1 MGISELYNKI
11 MVAANNPETLS
22 RANMEVPGLIE
33 ECKAASTKLDIEDGQ
48 VTPEAIQ
55 RILAALEGLRTTGGG
70 KSKRRKS
77 KRGKS
82 KRGRTRR
89 TRTRTRTRT
98 RRTRKIGGAN
108 VHDVSD
114 AVFIPLLVLVAAF
127 IFLCTNPGMGVDGV
141 NTGRRQRYPPERLP
155 DGRGTL

>member
-1 MGISELYNKI
+1 MDISKLYNKI

-77 KRGKS
+77 KRG
-82 KRGRTRR
+82 RTRR
-89 TRTRTRTRT
+89 TRTRRTRT
-98 RRTRKIGGAN
+98 RRKIGGAN

-114 AVFIPLLVLVAAF
+114 AVFIPVLVLFVAFVISCMTAQR
-127 IFLCTNPGMGVDGV
+127 DG
-141 NTGRRQRYPPERLP
+141 Y
-155 DGRGTL
+155 DSD